1 MERKRRKKKERGEEG
16 CVPGSRMPRAGTNS
30 EYSEQ
35 WGIGVSSVRFGFF
48 RNSELLEYL
57 HYSGKGQTFTHSAN
71 IAAPLFFVRTCA
83 NNKGKKK
90 KQSERD
96 RAAIDVWG
104 TVSTTTSS
112 NSSTSK
118 FPLEGRAETTGN
130 AIVPPLRSRSGPHYQ
145 GVGGRR
151 RGRGH
156 GDEEEAAGKKKQAR
170 TQHVYSR
177 IEEEYERA
185 RK

>member
-1 MERKRRKKKERGEEG
+1 MCTGFAYAK
-16 CVPGSRMPRAGTNS
+16 SRNELGIFGAVGHRCFQCEIRIFQKFGVTGVLTLFREGTNLYAQR
-30 EYSEQ
+30 EYCCSP
-35 WGIGVSSVRFGFF
+35 
-48 RNSELLEYL
+48 LL
-57 HYSGKGQTFTHSAN
+57 
-71 IAAPLFFVRTCA
+71 CA
-83 NNKGKKK
+83 DLRKQQRQKK